1 MKPIVKKIL
10 LGVGAFLGLGALGAG
25 GYVMMQ
31 VRAFDESMLKVYD
44 TPAPAIKASTD
55 AAVIARGKHLVD
67 GVAGCSSKDCHGK
80 DLSGGNTLTMG
91 PLGTMTGPNITPGG
105 STAAYSDGELA
116 RLIRYGIKKDGRSAQ
131 FMPAPEVNWMP
142 DDELTAVVSYV
153 RSVAKSDKPNGT
165 LHFGT
170 LAKVL
175 DRQGKLDVDVARKVA
190 SKGKLE
196 FAGKPEPTAAYGK
209 FIAQGCTGCHGET
222 LSGGPIPGTPPSLPA
237 PLNLTPHETGLKGWT
252 YEDFVKLLEK
262 GDRKNGQ
269 KLNPF
274 MPIENYGQ
282 MDEIEKKA
290 LFAYLQTLPARPFGG
305 R

>member
-1 MKPIVKKIL
+1 MKPVVKKIL
-10 LGVGAFLGLGALGAG
+10 LGVGAVFGLGAIGAG

-31 VRAFDESMLKVYD
+31 VRAFDESMQKVYE
-44 TPAPAIKASTD
+44 TPIPTNIKASTD

-80 DLSGGNTLTMG
+80 DLAGGNTLQMG
-91 PLGTMTGPNITPGG
+91 PLGTMTGPNITSGG
-105 STAAYSDGELA
+105 AGAAYDDGELA

-142 DDELTAVVSYV
+142 DDELTAVISYV
-153 RSVAKSDKPNGT
+153 RSVPKSDKANGP

-170 LAKVL
+170 IAKVL
-175 DRQGKLDVDVARKVA
+175 DRQGKLDIDVARKVA
-190 SKGKLE
+190 SRPLD
-196 FAGKPEPTAAYGK
+196 FAGKPEPTAAYGQ
-209 FIAQGCTGCHGET
+209 FLARGCTGCHGEH
-222 LSGGPIPGTPPSLPA
+222 LSGGPIPGTPPSMPV
-237 PLNLTPHETGLKGWT
+237 PLNLTPHETGMKGWT
-252 YEDFVKLLEK
+252 FEDFEKLLNK

-274 MPIENYGQ
+274 MPIENYSQ
-282 MDEIEKKA
+282 MDDTEKKA
-290 LFAYLQTLPARPFGG
+290 LFAYLQSIPPRPFGE